1 MQKLILNIHELNEDF
16 FSGTHLLG
24 IMVNAK
30 SYRFCWQLNNTL
42 GYNFRLNPDIEIHV
56 QKKGRQY
63 FFPVYQHTVYG
74 TILNHFIYHNQYDGE
89 YLLPEFKH
97 MDFLWLI
104 KGDYIPDEQ
113 CQELIKS
120 VKNMNSVQMVAELT
134 NEQIKTKGN
143 LVF

>member
-1 MQKLILNIHELNEDF
+1 MQKLKLNIDELNEDF
-16 FSGTHLLG
+16 FSDTHLLG
-24 IMVNAK
+24 IMGNAK

-56 QKKGRQY
+56 QKKSRQY
-63 FFPVYQHTVYG
+63 YFPVYQHTVHG
-74 TILNHFIYHNQYDGE
+74 TFLNHFIYHNQYDGE

-113 CQELIKS
+113 YKGLIKS
-120 VKNMNSVQMVAELT
+120 VRAMNGVQLVAELT
-134 NEQIKTKGN
+134 NEHIKTKGN